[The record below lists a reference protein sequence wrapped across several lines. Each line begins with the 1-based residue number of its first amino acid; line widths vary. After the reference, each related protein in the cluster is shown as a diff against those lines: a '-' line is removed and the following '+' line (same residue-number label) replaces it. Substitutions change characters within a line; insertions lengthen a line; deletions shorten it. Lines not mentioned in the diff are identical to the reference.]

1 MDRISETRLE
11 PAFSVRRAIF
21 SRQRKD
27 RFARNT
33 FVVMAALPLFLIVCI
48 VAVLVKRAL
57 PIASETSIVD
67 FVTGRTWSP
76 LKGLFGLYPFVA
88 GTLWVT
94 ALAMILSIP
103 PCMLCAIYLSEYAR
117 PKVHNGI
124 KPFIDLLAGIP
135 SVIYGVWGMV
145 AVVPFVQ
152 QIGSS
157 TFGKSLEFIPFLKVS
172 NPTGFS
178 VLAGGIVLAI
188 MVAPVIISVMC
199 EVLQAVPM
207 EIRLASLALG
217 ATHWQTI
224 KYTVIPKAIPGI
236 IASVVLGFSRAFG
249 ETMAVMMVIGNVP
262 TVPSSIF
269 DPAYPL
275 TALIANNFGEMLS
288 IPLYDAAL
296 MGAALVLLVVVLI
309 FNLISVLILQIFK
322 SRYSS

>member
-1 MDRISETRLE
+1 MDSTSESQLKPLFIT
-11 PAFSVRRAIF
+11 SKAIF

-27 RFARNT
+27 NFARRA
-33 FVVMAALPLFLIVCI
+33 FIFIAILPLLFIFFIVI
-48 VAVLVKRAL
+48 VLVIRAL
-57 PIASETSIVD
+57 PITSETSILD
-67 FVTGRTWSP
+67 LITGLTWSP
-76 LKGLFGLYPFVA
+76 SKGFFGLYPFVS

-94 ALAMILSIP
+94 GLAMILSIP

-117 PKVHNGI
+117 PKVHLGI

-135 SVIYGVWGMV
+135 SVIYGVWGIV

-152 QIGSS
+152 QLGLSE
-157 TFGKSLEFIPFLKVS
+157 FGKSLAFLPFLKAG

-188 MVAPVIISVMC
+188 MVAPVMISVMY
-199 EVLQAVPM
+199 EVLHAVPK

-217 ATHWQTI
+217 ATHWQTV
-224 KYTVIPKAIPGI
+224 KYTVIPKAVPGI

-262 TVPSSIF
+262 IVPSSIF

-296 MGAALVLLVVVLI
+296 MGAALVLLIVVLI
-309 FNLISVLILQIFK
+309 FNLISVLVLQIFK

>member
-1 MDRISETRLE
+1 MDRISETHLK
-11 PAFSVRRAIF
+11 PAFGVCQAIF
-21 SRQRKD
+21 SRQGKD
-27 RFARNT
+27 RYVRNT
-33 FVVMAALPLFLIVCI
+33 FIFMAALPLFLILCI
-48 VAVLVKRAL
+48 VAVLVVRAL
-57 PIASETSIVD
+57 PIAYETSILD
-67 FVTGRTWSP
+67 FVTGDTWSP

-94 ALAMILSIP
+94 ALAMILSVP

-117 PKVHNGI
+117 QKVQTGV

-157 TFGKSLEFIPFLKVS
+157 RMGKSLEFIPFLESS

-188 MVAPVIISVMC
+188 MVAPVMISVIC
-199 EVLQAVPM
+199 EVLQAVPKEM
-207 EIRLASLALG
+207 RLASLALG

-224 KYTVIPKAIPGI
+224 KYTVVPKAIPGI

-249 ETMAVMMVIGNVP
+249 ETIAVMMVIGNVP
-262 TVPSSIF
+262 AIPSSIF

-309 FNLISVLILQIFK
+309 FNLISVLILKIFK
-322 SRYSS
+322 SRY

>member
-1 MDRISETRLE
+1 MDRISETHLKS
-11 PAFSVRRAIF
+11 AFTVRQAVF

-27 RFARNT
+27 RFARST
-33 FVVMAALPLFLIVCI
+33 FIFMAALPLFLIVCI
-48 VAVLVKRAL
+48 VVVLLVRAL
-57 PIASETSIVD
+57 PITSETSIVD
-67 FVTGRTWSP
+67 FVTGLAWSP
-76 LKGLFGLYPFVA
+76 SKGLFGLYPFVS

-94 ALAMILSIP
+94 GLAMILSIP
-103 PCMLCAIYLSEYAR
+103 PCILSAIYLSEYTR
-117 PKVHNGI
+117 PKVHLGI

-135 SVIYGVWGMV
+135 SVIYGVWGVV

-152 QIGSS
+152 QIGLSAL
-157 TFGKSLEFIPFLKVS
+157 GESLAFLPFLQTG

-188 MVAPVIISVMC
+188 MVAPVMISVMY
-199 EVLQAVPM
+199 EVLHAVPK
-207 EIRLASLALG
+207 EVRLASLALG
-217 ATHWQTI
+217 ATHWQTV

-262 TVPSSIF
+262 IVPSSIF

-309 FNLISVLILQIFK
+309 FNLISVLVLQIFK
-322 SRYSS
+322 TKYSS